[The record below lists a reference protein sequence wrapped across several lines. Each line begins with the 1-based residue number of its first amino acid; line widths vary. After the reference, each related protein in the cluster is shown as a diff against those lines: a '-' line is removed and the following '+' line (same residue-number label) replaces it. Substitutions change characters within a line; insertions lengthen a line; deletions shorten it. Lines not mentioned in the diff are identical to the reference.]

1 MFEMCL
7 VPLSKAMQIIQTDG
21 LTVFRE
27 GCYYCNLTLVNYGT
41 KAAFWREG
49 GGGRWEGGGG
59 VFTHTETLFWPVST
73 PPAEHPRT

>member
-1 MFEMCL
+1 
-7 VPLSKAMQIIQTDG
+7 MQIIQTDG

-59 VFTHTETLFWPVST
+59 IYSYRNTILAGFHPTCWT
-73 PPAEHPRT
+73 PADISVVE